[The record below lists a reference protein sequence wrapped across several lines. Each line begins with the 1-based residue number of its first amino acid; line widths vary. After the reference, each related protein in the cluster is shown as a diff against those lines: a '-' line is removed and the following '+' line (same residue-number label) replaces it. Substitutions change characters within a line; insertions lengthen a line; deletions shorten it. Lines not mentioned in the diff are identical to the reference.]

1 VTLAEFLNLLLLE
14 RGLTL
19 SDVLITISQP
29 QPGLRHVG
37 EGDPRFP
44 LSKRARRFQR
54 IFSRAADTRL
64 LYSILSPSI
73 GDIDSARR

>member
-19 SDVLITISQP
+19 LITISQP

>member
-1 VTLAEFLNLLLLE
+1 MTLAEFLNLLLLE

-44 LSKRARRFQR
+44 LSKRARHFNA
-54 IFSRAADTRL
+54 FFRAQPILVCSTQ
-64 LYSILSPSI
+64 YSPRPSV
-73 GDIDSARR
+73 RR